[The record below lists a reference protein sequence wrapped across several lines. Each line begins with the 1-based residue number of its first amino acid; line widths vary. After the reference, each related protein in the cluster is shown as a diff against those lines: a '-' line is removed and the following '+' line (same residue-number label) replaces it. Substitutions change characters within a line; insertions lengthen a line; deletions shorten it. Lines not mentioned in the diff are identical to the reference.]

1 VKWKTYS
8 IPSFRATSA
17 RMPVGH
23 PSQSSYLLPEER
35 RVMEELPLEVSGLTK
50 VYRKSLG
57 IKSFTAVDSVSFN
70 VNPGEIMG
78 FLGPNGAGK
87 TTTIKCMLGLLK
99 PSDGSVALWGLRPA
113 CSRVRSRIG
122 YVPENPDYED
132 SFSPMEFLGMFA
144 SMRGLDTG
152 KPGMNA
158 LLDRVGLNGWGT
170 TRIRNFSKGMR
181 QRLSLALALQS
192 KPDMLIMD
200 EPTGGL
206 DPIARKEFRDII
218 LEERDR
224 GASIFLSSHL
234 LSEVETI
241 CDRAVILHRGRKVR
255 EGSLRELLGG
265 AEIYRIVWTPSA
277 GGGTVEERLDRDL
290 VQGRID
296 SLRAAGADILEV
308 REAFRSLEEVFL
320 SATGGDAR

>member
-1 VKWKTYS
+1 MKD
-8 IPSFRATSA
+8 R
-17 RMPVGH
+17 
-23 PSQSSYLLPEER
+23 
-35 RVMEELPLEVSGLTK
+35 PLEVSGLTK

-57 IKSFTAVDSVSFN
+57 MKSFTAVSSISFN
-70 VNPGEIMG
+70 LNPGEIMG

-99 PSDGSVALWGLRPA
+99 PSGGSVSLWGLRPSS
-113 CSRVRSRIG
+113 SRVRSRIG

-132 SFSPMEFLGMFA
+132 SFTPMEFLAMFA
-144 SMRGLDTG
+144 SMRGLDAG

-218 LEERDR
+218 LEERAR

-234 LSEVETI
+234 LSEVETV
-241 CDRAVILHRGRKVR
+241 CDRAVILFRGRNVR
-255 EGSLRELLGG
+255 EGSLVDLLTREDSYLVSHMPPGG
-265 AEIYRIVWTPSA
+265 ATGAMIEE
-277 GGGTVEERLDRDL
+277 TVSGPAL
-290 VQGRID
+290 QARID
-296 SLRAAGADILEV
+296 SIRAAGNSIIEV
-308 REAFRSLEEVFL
+308 RQDIRSLEEVFL
-320 SATGGDAR
+320 SATGGNP